1 MIYWKIIMKKGN
13 YKYSIVVS
21 WSEEDKGWGIKVPE
35 LPGCFSFAA
44 KFNDVPRVTHRAI
57 ELWVAEAIRKGVD
70 IPEPTSTREFSGKFV
85 ARLHPELHRDLA
97 IMAKM
102 KGQSLNRLVEEL
114 LSDSLK
120 DNTP

>member
-1 MIYWKIIMKKGN
+1 MKKGN

-44 KFNDVPRVTHRAI
+44 KFNGVPKATCQAI
-57 ELWVAEAIRKGVD
+57 ESWIATAKRKGIE

-85 ARLHPELHRDLA
+85 TRIHPELHRNLA
-97 IMAKM
+97 IMAKTQ
-102 KGQSLNRLVEEL
+102 GESLNRLVEEL
-114 LSDSLK
+114 LKNSL
-120 DNTP
+120 NR